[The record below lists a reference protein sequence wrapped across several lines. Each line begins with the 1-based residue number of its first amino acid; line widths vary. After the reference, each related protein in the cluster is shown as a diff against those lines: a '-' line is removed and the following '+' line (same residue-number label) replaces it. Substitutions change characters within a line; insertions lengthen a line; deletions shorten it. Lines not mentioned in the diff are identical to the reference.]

1 MSCLPALKILD
12 DEPLLVERMDG
23 KEVKRVNPKAA
34 KRQMSPFENDL
45 RIVEVSL
52 KSLEV
57 DENSENTEGINNRA
71 FALLYF
77 YYLHRY
83 HIFLFLSL
91 N

>member
-57 DENSENTEGINNRA
+57 DENSENTEGIKNRA
-71 FALLYF
+71 FALYFTFILCIAIIFLYF
-77 YYLHRY
+77 YL
-83 HIFLFLSL
+83 
-91 N
+91 